1 MEYFVNAHVIDR
13 NEGSG
18 IANTS
23 LDQSGSLRILQ
34 GLLLETKNSD
44 ETFDFGAYLRSV
56 VGPPPKDMPTTYS
69 LKGLGAEQQALVT
82 EGQIL
87 LRNMA
92 LIQYLALRI

>member
-1 MEYFVNAHVIDR
+1 MF
-13 NEGSG
+13 
-18 IANTS
+18 
-23 LDQSGSLRILQ
+23 
-34 GLLLETKNSD
+34 
-44 ETFDFGAYLRSV
+44 
-56 VGPPPKDMPTTYS
+56 TTYS